1 MPKYSLKS
9 AATCTFDRIM
19 AQRQRCNHNH
29 TKKTMRVVQDWS
41 FTWPRGT
48 AADKCDIELTNEDL
62 PRYRNNW
69 IKVDDGAVTFRVNNN
84 VKSVSVQLRN
94 ISKDRVSRVVIDD
107 YIKNMCYAVN
117 GSSFLIDGDYGPN
130 K

>member
-1 MPKYSLKS
+1 
-9 AATCTFDRIM
+9 
-19 AQRQRCNHNH
+19 
-29 TKKTMRVVQDWS
+29 MRVVQDWS

-48 AADKCDIELTNEDL
+48 PADKCDIEFTNEDL
-62 PRYRNNW
+62 PRYGNNW
-69 IKVDDGAVTFRVNNN
+69 IIVDDGTVTFRVNNN

-117 GSSFLIDGDYGPN
+117 GGSFLIDGDYGPN